1 MKLVLLK
8 SKISKEFPLE
18 EGSNLIG
25 RWDPDDGA
33 FPEID
38 LDDVDDN
45 ARVSRKHAVVEVKGS
60 VAVVEDLG
68 SANGTSVNTDEKLAV
83 GQKVTLKDG
92 DEILFGGVLLQFKT
106 K

>member
-8 SKISKEFPLE
+8 SPSVREFPLE

-25 RWDPDDGA
+25 RWDPDGGA

-45 ARVSRKHAVVEVKGS
+45 ARVSRKHAVVEVTGN
-60 VAVVEDLG
+60 VATVEDLG
-68 SANGTSVNTDEKLAV
+68 SANGTSVNIDDKLAA
-83 GQKVTLKDG
+83 GKKVTLKDG
-92 DEILFGGVLLQFKT
+92 DEILFGGVLLQFKVA
-106 K
+106 